1 MEDYKEKLKL
11 AKKRYNSTNSKE
23 EKEFIETLFP
33 ELCEDENIR
42 KGLINMLSQDY
53 ELHKKEIAWLEK
65 QAKQNYIDADE
76 DWYSFVRW
84 FVKERTDNYTLIPS
98 DDDIHYWGN
107 IILNHAR
114 KLLKKQVEQKSVKCI
129 MEQFSLEKY
138 LENPSRKVV
147 TRDGK
152 PVRIV
157 CWDSPNKA
165 FPVVGFIDNNPTV
178 FVWDY
183 YGYSKTG
190 HVESNCDL
198 FFADENQESPTN
210 KILDDLKNYL
220 ENNTREQIERD
231 WKEIQDW
238 YNEKFSQKK
247 EEESLSEFE
256 KAVSEFIQK
265 ITHNGNVL
273 PVEDIRGYSKSLLEI
288 AKEELEKTNYI
299 ILKDED
305 EHSSSFGKGFYI
317 NKKEGKYQALNIPK
331 WRKVK
336 NGTGFTIPY
345 IDRMINLIIPDREG
359 NGYYIPMKE
368 LIENLPREEE
378 EQK

>member
-1 MEDYKEKLKL
+1 
-11 AKKRYNSTNSKE
+11 
-23 EKEFIETLFP
+23 
-33 ELCEDENIR
+33 
-42 KGLINMLSQDY
+42 
-53 ELHKKEIAWLEK
+53 
-65 QAKQNYIDADE
+65 
-76 DWYSFVRW
+76 
-84 FVKERTDNYTLIPS
+84 
-98 DDDIHYWGN
+98 
-107 IILNHAR
+107 
-114 KLLKKQVEQKSVKCI
+114 
-129 MEQFSLEKY
+129 MEQFSVKEWLKNKDRKVCTRYGNRSVRILATDKKNDRPVVALITISDGREFINDYTENGWHNLEEKY
-138 LENPSRKVV
+138 PDK
-147 TRDGK
+147 
-152 PVRIV
+152 
-157 CWDSPNKA
+157 
-165 FPVVGFIDNNPTV
+165 
-178 FVWDY
+178 Y
-183 YGYSKTG
+183 
-190 HVESNCDL
+190 DL
-198 FFADENQESPTN
+198 FFADEGQKSPTN